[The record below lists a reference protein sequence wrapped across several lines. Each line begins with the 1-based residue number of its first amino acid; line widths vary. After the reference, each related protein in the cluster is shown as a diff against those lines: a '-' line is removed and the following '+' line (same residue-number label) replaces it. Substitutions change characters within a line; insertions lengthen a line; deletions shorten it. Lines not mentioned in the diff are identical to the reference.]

1 MQQIQNKI
9 LLTLIGIF
17 LLITPANVNALI
29 LLNGTSG
36 SGNINMLASIF
47 IPLPLINLTIT
58 ESEETDFFGIAQ
70 LIISDHDDSKKH
82 NMLQIS
88 TGLKDP
94 IEFPVPYGSFGL
106 NYLMLPNG
114 LPPSGVDQSDIYG
127 YFSVANGSVVSDIRT
142 TVNLTISLERE
153 EFIELLTPFMPPEM
167 DLDQFIGEGPFDS
180 DFSLDGE
187 LTGTATE
194 NSPTISG
201 EFNYLLTLPEDI
213 FILENGLFEMT
224 TPDTFQGKLSIE
236 ASFNWDNW
244 NFFFPFA
251 TAELSITQT
260 LAEEELQLD
269 PINLDFLPGGTF
281 TLWLDGAN

>member
-1 MQQIQNKI
+1 MKQIQNKI

-17 LLITPANVNALI
+17 LFITPANVDALI
-29 LLNGTSG
+29 FLNGTSG
-36 SGNINMLASIF
+36 SGNITLLASIF
-47 IPLPLINLTIT
+47 VPFPLINLTIT

-94 IEFPVPYGSFGL
+94 VEFPVPYGSF
-106 NYLMLPNG
+106 
-114 LPPSGVDQSDIYG
+114 
-127 YFSVANGSVVSDIRT
+127 YFSVANGYVVSDIRT
-142 TVNLTISLERE
+142 TVDLTISLERE
-153 EFIELLTPFMPPEM
+153 ELIELLTPFMPPEM
-167 DLDQFIGEGPFDS
+167 DLDQFVGEGPFDS

-201 EFNYLLTLPEDI
+201 EFNYHLTLPEDL
-213 FILENGLFEMT
+213 FILESGRFEMP
-224 TPDTFQGKLSIE
+224 TPDTFEGKLSIE

-244 NFFFPFA
+244 SLFLPFA
-251 TAELSITQT
+251 TAELSITHT

-281 TLWLDGAN
+281 TLWLGGAN